1 MLKCVMNCCHR
12 AQQFNIYIYIHILH
26 IYNIYIYRF
35 MFDHFGGCVAQAI
48 ESPTHEIVL
57 LSASGGAKSWND
69 HGMQT

>member
-1 MLKCVMNCCHR
+1 
-12 AQQFNIYIYIHILH
+12 
-26 IYNIYIYRF
+26 